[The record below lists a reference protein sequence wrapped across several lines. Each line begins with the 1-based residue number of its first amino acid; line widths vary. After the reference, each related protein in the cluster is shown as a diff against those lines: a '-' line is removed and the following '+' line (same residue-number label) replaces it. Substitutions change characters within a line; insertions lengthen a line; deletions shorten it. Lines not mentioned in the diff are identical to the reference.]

1 MWSLL
6 ASAAGWFFGKG
17 SDMISKITGQIVDL
31 QIQKANAQ
39 TEQEKNRIQGE
50 IDALKVQ
57 ASVLN
62 AQDSRNQLITNMM
75 RIGFALPFAIIVWKY
90 TAHDKVFCPWWN
102 RELGAKAISAIC
114 TTDDLSPNLWWI
126 CFSIIGYFYVVTLKR

>member
-6 ASAAGWFFGKG
+6 ASAAGWLFGKG
-17 SDMISKITGQIVDL
+17 GDMIGRITGQIVDL

-57 ASVLN
+57 AGVLN

-75 RIGFALPFAIIVWKY
+75 RIGFALPFAVYIWKLVV
-90 TAHDKVFCPWWN
+90 HDKILCPWWN
-102 RELGAKAISAIC
+102 AKLGQEVIDAVC
-114 TTDDLSPNLWWI
+114 RTDNLSTNLWAL
-126 CFSIIGYFYVVTLKR
+126 CLAIIGYFYMVTLKR